1 MADQKVDLHLMADQ
15 ALKHNRNLRVEL
27 VLKEDQDKIKDLD
40 MRADHHLML
49 DLKVDQQWD
58 KKDHCHQDNN
68 SREDLNKELFL
79 MESREWI
86 HIVVMR
92 VEQHILSLKVSM
104 VNVKW
109 IGQLLV
115 LVIDNLMEDQM
126 VIVLNQDQKWVNTE
140 KVMVIADLKKR
151 CKKWEEILKQE
162 WDLKL
167 VIKEILKEQN
177 IIIKKWDKDRDIVI
191 MMNLQW

>member
-1 MADQKVDLHLMADQ
+1 
-15 ALKHNRNLRVEL
+15 
-27 VLKEDQDKIKDLD
+27 

-49 DLKVDQQWD
+49 DLKENQQWD

-68 SREDLNKELFL
+68 LKEDLNKELFL
-79 MESREWI
+79 MESRELI

-92 VEQHILSLKVSM
+92 VEPHILNLKVSM

-126 VIVLNQDQKWVNTE
+126 VIVLNQDQKWVNIE